1 MDRPPP
7 DAGLRRH
14 RFCTIPDLCFS
25 CACDL
30 KIWIPELLFARSKTK
45 IGNEWKLSCWANP
58 FLHQLASQAKRAWK
72 DRHVKSTSFCLWIKR
87 ILKIVETAI
96 WFAFFEYVVALPS
109 GAFGKTSVWNAKN
122 STLPLHKVGK
132 KKTEALALRTLLIT
146 GQFEPQL
153 LRIYPRLQGRP
164 SHLTKLTLPILVGRD
179 GDARS
184 AVVKHTHHQH
194 SSN

>member
-109 GAFGKTSVWNAKN
+109 GAFGTPRTRPCHCTKSEKKN
-122 STLPLHKVGK
+122 RGLGPENS
-132 KKTEALALRTLLIT
+132 IT
-146 GQFEPQL
+146 GRFEPQL
-153 LRIYPRLQGRP
+153 LRIYPRLQGRL